1 MYIRGSDGTSFQLE
15 IVGYQYP
22 ELIDVEHDSNWLCMS
37 MSAILPKGS
46 WSVIDPFLLTYEV
59 AKLADWLD
67 AIATHS
73 ETQDEMGFVEP
84 NISFEVVR
92 RVTGQSCL
100 RVYFRAE
107 CKPPWAGANE
117 TGGTD
122 IIAEFALA
130 EIDLRLAAESLRAQ
144 LSIYPQRTAL

>member
-1 MYIRGSDGTSFQLE
+1 MYIRANDGASFQLE
-15 IVGYQYP
+15 VVGYRYP
-22 ELIDVEHDSNWLCMS
+22 ELPDVEYDSNWLCMS
-37 MSAILPKGS
+37 MSATLPEGS
-46 WSVIDPFLLTYEV
+46 WSVTDPFLLTYEV

-92 RVTGQSCL
+92 RAMGQSCL

-107 CKPPWAGANE
+107 CEPPWAVTNE
-117 TGGTD
+117 TGGAD
-122 IIAEFALA
+122 IVAEFALA
-130 EIDLRLAAESLRAQ
+130 EIDLRLAAESLRTQ
-144 LSIYPQRTAL
+144 LSSYPQRAAC